1 MCEQDRLINMPAE
14 ISVLR
19 VDRIEPAKKTKTPPP
34 PPTAVNS
41 VQTPRM
47 GGGAPAPAATSTAG
61 RSSID
66 AEAEGFIN
74 RVRRQ
79 WAAESSSAATRR

>member
-1 MCEQDRLINMPAE
+1 MPE
-14 ISVLR
+14 ISVHR
-19 VDRIEPAKKTKTPPP
+19 VDRIEPAKKTKTPLQ
-34 PPTAVNS
+34 PTVVNS

-47 GGGAPAPAATSTAG
+47 GGGARAPPPAATSITAG

-66 AEAEGFIN
+66 ADAEGYIN

-79 WAAESSSAATRR
+79 WAAESSSAATTRR

>member
-1 MCEQDRLINMPAE
+1 
-14 ISVLR
+14 
-19 VDRIEPAKKTKTPPP
+19 
-34 PPTAVNS
+34 VNS